1 MAADDTEGVFASV
14 HMITGN
20 WLHETDDSQHV
31 YIMTRRD
38 NSAVH

>member
-20 WLHETDDSQHV
+20 WLHETDSQHM